1 MEPQRRRDGSSTI
14 NRARRPTEEDTF
26 GEAGWSVV
34 DEPVEATDPL
44 AEAEM
49 AARLPSTR
57 KKLKQ
62 ALDPRV
68 LTPAQRRIKQT
79 QVALA
84 LYTEGA
90 SINEIA
96 ADLGVSSATIRG
108 WFATHR
114 RKVTSDEIDM
124 DLDQIAVPL
133 AKENLIHGLLA
144 GDKDYTRDVLKGR
157 GHLRTK
163 EAPPPPGEIPVL
175 RVEFAFPTVALNTD
189 VSNVGVI
196 HGTPTMPKQIAG
208 VVVDS
213 QPLEPLEPVGIG
225 APRLPGSQP

>member
-1 MEPQRRRDGSSTI
+1 MEPQRRRDGSSSI

-26 GEAGWSVV
+26 GEGGWSVV
-34 DEPVEATDPL
+34 DMPVTAADPV
-44 AEAEM
+44 AEAEL
-49 AARLPSTR
+49 AAKLPST
-57 KKLKQ
+57 KKRVRQ
-62 ALDPRV
+62 ALDSRV
-68 LTPAQRRIKQT
+68 LTPAQRQLKQT

-96 ADLGVSSATIRG
+96 SELGVSSQTIRG

-114 RKVTSDEIDM
+114 RKVTSDQIDL

-163 EAPPPPGEIPVL
+163 DAPAVPAEIPVL
-175 RVEFAFPTVALNTD
+175 RVEFAFPTQALHTD

-196 HGTPTMPKQIAG
+196 HGTPSAPKLVQGTVVAAEPAPAPELVG
-208 VVVDS
+208 V
-213 QPLEPLEPVGIG
+213 G
-225 APRLPGSQP
+225 APRIPGSTE